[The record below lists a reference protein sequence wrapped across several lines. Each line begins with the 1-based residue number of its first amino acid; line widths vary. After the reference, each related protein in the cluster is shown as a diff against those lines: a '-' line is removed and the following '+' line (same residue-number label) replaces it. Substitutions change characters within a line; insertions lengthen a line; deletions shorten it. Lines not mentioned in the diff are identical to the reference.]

1 MASPP
6 NRALATS
13 PVYPPHI
20 SLPNPKKRSSLSV
33 TSQSSSKRRKPSSV
47 SVSTPATSHPLR
59 QTSFPPEESAVDSA
73 RSPSVESD
81 VTGVTGG
88 RSVVTAGTGI
98 RKGKGRRR
106 RKGEGSVKSG
116 SKAPAGEEGSGS
128 GHVGDDG
135 AEEEE
140 EDGEGE
146 GDETLMDDG
155 EKVDRAA
162 EKKNLAYVQQYY
174 ALQNQKPRDRI
185 ANFFLFTVS
194 LSMRLTLTRMN
205 ATICFGVSSS
215 RKRLLERYIIL
226 HQHLTFHIQ
235 FPRTPLPPRKKKN

>member
-6 NRALATS
+6 NRAHATS

-20 SLPNPKKRSSLSV
+20 PLPNPKKRSSLSV
-33 TSQSSSKRRKPSSV
+33 SSQSSSKRRKPSAV

-59 QTSFPPEESAVDSA
+59 QTSFPPEESVGDPNA

-98 RKGKGRRR
+98 KKGRRRRR

-116 SKAPAGEEGSGS
+116 SKARGGEEGSAS
-128 GHVGDDG
+128 GQVGDDG

-140 EDGEGE
+140 EDGEAE
-146 GDETLMDDG
+146 GDEALLDDG

-162 EKKNLAYVQQYY
+162 EKKNLAYVQQ
-174 ALQNQKPRDRI
+174 
-185 ANFFLFTVS
+185 FLVS
-194 LSMRLTLTRMN
+194 LYSPEPG
-205 ATICFGVSSS
+205 A
-215 RKRLLERYIIL
+215 
-226 HQHLTFHIQ
+226 
-235 FPRTPLPPRKKKN
+235 